1 MKQRKKKE
9 KKKKSKVSLLIKIL
23 VAAALMAG
31 VYAFASSSF
40 FDVTAFQVEG
50 NSYYADD
57 EILTMGNCKTGGNI
71 FWGSGC
77 GEIKKRLEKD
87 AYMENVKVK
96 RILPD
101 KIRIEVEERKQ
112 IAAVV
117 FGDNYV
123 VVDINGVVL
132 RKTQVEPQ
140 IILIQGLTIS
150 KLEIG
155 LPIEVEQK
163 VLLRQITE
171 MLATMD
177 SSDMYFKRIEI
188 SEAGVKAYVLDYLLC
203 TGTPQDIMESM
214 KTGNL
219 QKVVKGLF
227 DINIERGT
235 INVSGDDYISF
246 SPVIE

>member
-1 MKQRKKKE
+1 M
-9 KKKKSKVSLLIKIL
+9 
-23 VAAALMAG
+23 
-31 VYAFASSSF
+31 
-40 FDVTAFQVEG
+40 
-50 NSYYADD
+50 
-57 EILTMGNCKTGGNI
+57 
-71 FWGSGC
+71 
-77 GEIKKRLEKD
+77 
-87 AYMENVKVK
+87 
-96 RILPD
+96 
-101 KIRIEVEERKQ
+101 
-112 IAAVV
+112 
-117 FGDNYV
+117 
-123 VVDINGVVL
+123 VVDINGIVL

-140 IILIQGLTIS
+140 ITLIQGLTIS